1 MSGREGGRERESS
14 DARAAF
20 QFPPNHFIKHK
31 KTTTTERK
39 KGRQKKGNW
48 LGGEL
53 EEKLGKM
60 RFVLFNK
67 EERVERDSLKFGSLK
82 GLFGRGKLKLGFEN
96 RLSSFSFS
104 EHRFNSRQRFSKDKS
119 AGNNKGASA
128 GAKMENGGWSGDT
141 ARERERER
149 DSGAAREDLETE
161 SEIEIGKGRRG
172 RHAYAR
178 SVSHRGRKSSRIT

>member
-1 MSGREGGRERESS
+1 
-14 DARAAF
+14 
-20 QFPPNHFIKHK
+20 
-31 KTTTTERK
+31 
-39 KGRQKKGNW
+39 
-48 LGGEL
+48 
-53 EEKLGKM
+53 M

-149 DSGAAREDLETE
+149 ERERQRCCARGFGNGERDRDREGEERQARLR
-161 SEIEIGKGRRG
+161 SLCVASRKEIKPDYVEVR
-172 RHAYAR
+172 
-178 SVSHRGRKSSRIT
+178 